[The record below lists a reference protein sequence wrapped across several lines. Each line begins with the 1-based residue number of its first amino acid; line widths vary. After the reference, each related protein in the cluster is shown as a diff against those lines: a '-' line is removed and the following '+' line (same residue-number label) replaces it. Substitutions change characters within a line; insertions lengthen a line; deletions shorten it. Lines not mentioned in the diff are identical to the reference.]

1 MGFVLL
7 VMGINML
14 DVSVAV
20 RDGGRDVECN
30 LNGTAPYEALE
41 TRCGPVC

>member
-14 DVSVAV
+14 DVFVV
-20 RDGGRDVECN
+20 VWDGGWDVECN
-30 LNGTAPYEALE
+30 LNGIVFYEVFE
-41 TRCGPVC
+41 MRCGLVC